1 MSEIP
6 SFALRAYALF
16 LLRHGTKEDF
26 GQQDLAWIVSE
37 PMRKKI
43 FSVLLRAGWIG
54 KTGRSAYRCIE
65 PKTVFRNMLQFRV
78 PGTVKKAK
86 KPYAFTGMSAIEIWS
101 DYSYIQRSLDKS
113 PYFIKVLKKDLNYWK
128 RFFNQ
133 NNIPNY
139 VDRGTTIG
147 EYVIL
152 VPVKRLSFV
161 EKDGVKTEQL
171 RETAKQALQNEM
183 YGYAY
188 DYIKQKYGAT
198 A

>member
-1 MSEIP
+1 MTEVP

-26 GQQDLAWIVSE
+26 GQKDLAWVVSE

-43 FSVLLRAGWIG
+43 FSVLLRAGWIE
-54 KTGRSAYRCIE
+54 KTGRATYRCIE
-65 PKTVFRNMLQFRV
+65 PKAVFRNMLQFRV
-78 PGTVKKAK
+78 PVIVKKAE
-86 KPYAFTGMSAIEIWS
+86 KPYAFTGMSAIEVWS
-101 DYSYIQRSLDKS
+101 DYSYIQRSMEKS

-133 NNIPNY
+133 NNISNY
-139 VDRGTTIG
+139 VGRGTTIG
-147 EYVIL
+147 EYAIL

-161 EKDGVKTEQL
+161 EKDGVKTERL

-188 DYIKQKYGAT
+188 DYIKQKYGA
-198 A
+198 AA